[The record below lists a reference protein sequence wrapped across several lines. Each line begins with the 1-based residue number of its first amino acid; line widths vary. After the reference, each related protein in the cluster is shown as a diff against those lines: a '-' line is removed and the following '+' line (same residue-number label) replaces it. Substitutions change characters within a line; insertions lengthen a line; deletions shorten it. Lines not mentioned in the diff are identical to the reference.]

1 MTKVSND
8 SDKNPIKE
16 KKEHK
21 NWTEV
26 HSSFEEMDLED
37 NILRGIYSFGFE
49 RPSGIQQR
57 SIVPIIKCHD
67 IVAQAQSGTGKTG
80 AFSIGVLQRINPNL
94 NAVQCLIL
102 APTRELV
109 QQIHCVISSIS
120 KYMNISVNCF
130 IGGTQV
136 NEDIKVLNEGTH
148 LAIGTPGRVYDLME
162 RDHFNTSHMKAFVID
177 EADQMLATD
186 FKGQIHRI
194 FTKIPEDTQVCLFS
208 ATLPPDVMEITHHF
222 MKDAYQI
229 LVKAK
234 ELTLEGIK
242 QFYVDV
248 DREDWKFDTLCDIYQ
263 NISITQAI
271 IYVNSQKKCDYIHDK
286 LISNH
291 FAVSRIHGKMSQQE
305 RNSIMID
312 FRSGSTRILLT
323 TDLLARGIDIQQ
335 VSLVI
340 NYDIPIDKESYLHR
354 IGRTGRFGRK
364 GVAINLVTKEDYIKM
379 KELEKYYETILLE
392 LPSDLSNIFS

>member
-1 MTKVSND
+1 MTKSNND
-8 SDKNPIKE
+8 SDKE
-16 KKEHK
+16 QKKEHK

-26 HSSFEEMDLED
+26 HSSFEEMDLDD
-37 NILRGIYSFGFE
+37 NILRGVYSFGFE

-57 SIVPIIKCHD
+57 SIMPIIQGHD

-80 AFSIGVLQRINPNL
+80 AFSIGALQRMNPNL
-94 NAVQCLIL
+94 SAIQCLVL

-109 QQIHCVISSIS
+109 QQIYTVMSSIS
-120 KYMNISVNCF
+120 KFMKINVSCF

-136 NEDIKVLNEGTH
+136 TDDIKALNEGTH

-162 RDHFNTSHMKAFVID
+162 RDYLSTSHIKVFIID

-194 FTKIPEDTQVCLFS
+194 FTRVPENSQVCLFS
-208 ATLPPDVMEITHHF
+208 ATLPSDVMELTHNF
-222 MKDAYQI
+222 MKSAYQI

-271 IYVNSQKKCDYIHDK
+271 IYVNSQKKCDHIYEK
-286 LISNH
+286 LIGNH
-291 FAVSRIHGKMSQQE
+291 FAVSRIHGRMSQSE

-312 FRSGSTRILLT
+312 FRAGSTRILLT

-364 GVAINLVTKEDYIKM
+364 GVAINLVTKDDYQKM
-379 KELEKYYETILLE
+379 KDIENFYETSLSE
-392 LPSDLSNIFS
+392 LPSDLSGIFS

>member
-1 MTKVSND
+1 MTKSNND
-8 SDKNPIKE
+8 SDKQ

-21 NWTEV
+21 NWIEV
-26 HSSFEEMDLED
+26 HSSFEEMDLDD
-37 NILRGIYSFGFE
+37 NILRGVYSFGFE

-57 SIVPIIKCHD
+57 SIMPIIQGHD

-80 AFSIGVLQRINPNL
+80 AFSIGALQRINPNL
-94 NAVQCLIL
+94 STVQCLIL

-109 QQIHCVISSIS
+109 QQIYNVTSSIS
-120 KYMNISVNCF
+120 KFMKINVNCF

-136 NEDIKVLNEGTH
+136 TDDIKALNEGTH
-148 LAIGTPGRVYDLME
+148 LAIGTPGRVYDLMDRE
-162 RDHFNTSHMKAFVID
+162 YLNTSHIKVFVID

-194 FTKIPEDTQVCLFS
+194 FTKIPENSQVCLFS
-208 ATLPPDVMEITHHF
+208 ATLPVDVMELTHNF

-271 IYVNSQKKCDYIHDK
+271 IYVNSQKKCDHIYEK
-286 LISNH
+286 LIGNH
-291 FAVSRIHGKMSQQE
+291 FAVSRIHGRMSQAE

-312 FRSGSTRILLT
+312 FRAGSTRILLT

-364 GVAINLVTKEDYIKM
+364 GVAINLVTKDDYQKM
-379 KELEKYYETILLE
+379 KDIENFYETSLSE
-392 LPSDLSNIFS
+392 LPSDLSGIFS

>member
-1 MTKVSND
+1 MTKSNND
-8 SDKNPIKE
+8 SDKQ

-26 HSSFEEMDLED
+26 HSSFEEMDLDD
-37 NILRGIYSFGFE
+37 NILRGVYSFGFE

-57 SIVPIIKCHD
+57 SIMPIIQGHD

-80 AFSIGVLQRINPNL
+80 AFSIGALQRINPNL
-94 NAVQCLIL
+94 STVQCLIL

-109 QQIHCVISSIS
+109 QQIYNVTSSIS
-120 KYMNISVNCF
+120 KFMKINVNCF

-136 NEDIKVLNEGTH
+136 TDDIKALNEGTH
-148 LAIGTPGRVYDLME
+148 LAIGTPGRVYDLMDRE
-162 RDHFNTSHMKAFVID
+162 YLNTSHIKVFVID

-194 FTKIPEDTQVCLFS
+194 FTKIPENSQVCLFS
-208 ATLPPDVMEITHHF
+208 ATLPVDVMELTHNF

-271 IYVNSQKKCDYIHDK
+271 IYVNSQKKCDHIYEK
-286 LISNH
+286 LIGNH
-291 FAVSRIHGKMSQQE
+291 FAVSRIHGRMSQAE

-312 FRSGSTRILLT
+312 FRAGSTRILLT

-364 GVAINLVTKEDYIKM
+364 GVAINLVTKDDYQKM
-379 KELEKYYETILLE
+379 KDIENFYETSLSE
-392 LPSDLSNIFS
+392 LPSDLSGIFS